1 MHCRKIALTESST
14 FFSWKVARALIKPQ
28 KCLQKDNVQAIHDR
42 AVAMGDSD
50 PLKPDYSR
58 FLRSGKK
65 TAFSNAIPLRH
76 GHLEN
81 YSHWRDV
88 IGTQAVTKIQN
99 IFRGKLAR
107 KAAESIA
114 KKHAFF
120 CARAVALHDTRQRIT
135 ADIWKV
141 CLFLTLFSI
150 SKKCLLSRVF
160 FNVSDMHTTAG
171 PACLSLFQDITRRKR
186 SHLPARSGKQHPA

>member
-1 MHCRKIALTESST
+1 M
-14 FFSWKVARALIKPQ
+14 FFSPKVARALIKPP

-42 AVAMGDSD
+42 AVAMGDDD

-58 FLRSGKK
+58 FLSSGKT
-65 TAFSNAIPLRH
+65 TAFSNAIPLQH

-88 IGTQAVTKIQN
+88 IGGKAVTKIQN
-99 IFRGKLAR
+99 IFRGRQAR
-107 KAAESIA
+107 KSAESIA

-120 CARAVALHDTRQRIT
+120 CARAVALHDTRQRIA

-141 CLFLTLFSI
+141 CLFPTLFSI
-150 SKKCLLSRVF
+150 KKIAWSQNHSSVVVTC
-160 FNVSDMHTTAG
+160 A
-171 PACLSLFQDITRRKR
+171 
-186 SHLPARSGKQHPA
+186 LP